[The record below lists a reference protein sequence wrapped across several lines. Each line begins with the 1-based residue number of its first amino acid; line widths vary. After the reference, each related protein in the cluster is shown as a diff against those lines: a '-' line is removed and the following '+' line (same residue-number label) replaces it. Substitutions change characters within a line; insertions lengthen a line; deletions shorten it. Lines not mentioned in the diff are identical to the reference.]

1 MDSLVE
7 LIKLCL
13 TRRYFKFSGRASRR
27 EFWGFYIFT
36 IITMAVGYTVFQEFG
51 ETYKE
56 EGGLIYML
64 FLGLIALVILYL
76 VIPTISV
83 TIRRLHDTGK
93 SGLWILVGFIPSVGQ
108 LILLILCLLPSEPF
122 DNRYG
127 QFNPYY

>member
-36 IITMAVGYTVFQEFG
+36 IITMAVGYTVFQEFS

-56 EGGLIYML
+56 EGGLINML
-64 FLGLIALVILYL
+64 FLGLIALVMFYL

-93 SGLWILVGFIPSVGQ
+93 SGLWILVSFIPSVGQ

>member
-36 IITMAVGYTVFQEFG
+36 IITMAVGYTVFQEFS

-56 EGGLIYML
+56 EGGLIIML